1 MLYWLAR
8 ILMRTGLRF
17 FYRHI
22 YVTGMEHIPSKGPV
36 IIIANHPSSL
46 MDAALLGILLKRKPW
61 FFTRGDVFIN
71 KPVQKILS
79 WLHMIP
85 VHQHEKGRSSLG
97 ANDDS
102 FAAAQEILSNNG
114 IIVFFPESTSHV
126 EHQLWPFRKGVF
138 RLAFQTMA
146 AHDFSLPL
154 PIVPVGITYDHPK
167 AGRKTVQVHVGA
179 PIQATEYTSL
189 YQSNPAAAR
198 LQIAKEAQDRMTGHV
213 LHVLR
218 SDRCEVVVQCILI
231 DNNNQPANPAGW
243 KIASRG
249 KLEREQAICHRINKA
264 SDADFADI
272 KQRTAVYFSAL
283 ATYGIGDSSISPR
296 FSFSRW
302 KILLLWLGYPVFLAG
317 MLLNAFPVFVAR
329 QIADKKV
336 TRIDFYTWIFAVCYT
351 VLYVV
356 WVLLLVTGCWW
367 WFGGRYALLLSIVA
381 PLTGLFSYHY
391 MDWLAEARQYK
402 RLGRLSA
409 RQLSVLK
416 KIRKEIDVLIS

>member
-1 MLYWLAR
+1 
-8 ILMRTGLRF
+8 MRTGLRF

-71 KPVQKILS
+71 RPVQKVLS
-79 WLHMIP
+79 WFHMIP

-102 FAAAQEILSNNG
+102 FAAAQKILSNNG

-146 AHDFSLPL
+146 AHDFSLQL
-154 PIVPVGITYDHPK
+154 PIVPIGITYDHPT
-167 AGRKTVQVHVGA
+167 AGRKSVQVHIGA
-179 PIQATEYTSL
+179 ALQAADYASL

-198 LQIAKEAQDRMTGHV
+198 LHIVKDAQDLMTGHV

-218 SDRCEVVVQCILI
+218 SDRCEVVVQSLLI
-231 DNNNQPANPAGW
+231 DNNNQAANRAGAGW
-243 KIASRG
+243 KIASRE
-249 KLEREQAICHRINKA
+249 KLEREQDICYRINKA
-264 SDADFADI
+264 SEADLAGI
-272 KQRTAVYFSAL
+272 KQRTAVYFNAL
-283 ATYGIGDSSISPR
+283 ATYGIGDGSISSR

-302 KILLLWLGYPVFLAG
+302 KMILLWVGYPVFLAG
-317 MLLNAFPVFVAR
+317 VVLNAFPVFVAR
-329 QIADKKV
+329 RIADKKV
-336 TRIDFYTWIFAVCYT
+336 SRIDFYTWIFTVCYT
-351 VLYVV
+351 VLYVI
-356 WVLLLVTGCWW
+356 W
-367 WFGGRYALLLSIVA
+367 ALLLTAGCWLLFGWQYALILAILA
-381 PLTGLFSYHY
+381 PLTGLFSYRY
-391 MDWLAEARQYK
+391 MDWRAEARQYNK
-402 RLGRLSA
+402 LKRLSA